1 MQTGSVGSSALA
13 SIMPKVPEAVEGPG
27 PDHDGDSDD
36 KNASVKSATASGVGK
51 TVDITA

>member
-1 MQTGSVGSSALA
+1 MQAASLGSSAIA

-27 PDHDGDSDD
+27 PDRDGDSDA
-36 KNASVKSATASGVGK
+36 KNASVKSATAAGVGK